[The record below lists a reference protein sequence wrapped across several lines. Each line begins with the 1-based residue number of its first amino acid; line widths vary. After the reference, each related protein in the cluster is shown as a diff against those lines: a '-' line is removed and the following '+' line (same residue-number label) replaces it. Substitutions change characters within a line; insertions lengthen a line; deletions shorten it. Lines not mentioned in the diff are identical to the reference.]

1 MSYDLIKGL
10 FSIMVI
16 GLIAIIGI
24 FVFIDCRKHNWSF
37 LTFLFWEFFA
47 AFCFPPFGLIYYIF
61 YKKEHGF

>member
-1 MSYDLIKGL
+1 
-10 FSIMVI
+10 MVI

-24 FVFIDCRKHNWSF
+24 LVFIDCRKHNWSF
-37 LTFLFWEFFA
+37 LTALFWGFFA